1 MMSEAK
7 PEAKAAAAPVD
18 KLSFEAALQELEQ
31 VVARLES
38 GAVPLEES
46 IALYS
51 RGAALRRHCENRL
64 KAAEEQVARIAE
76 GPDGSVTTV
85 PLDRD

>member
-1 MMSEAK
+1 MMAEAK
-7 PEAKAAAAPVD
+7 PAAKTAVPVED
-18 KLSFEAALQELEQ
+18 LSFEAALQELET

-51 RGAALRRHCENRL
+51 RGASLRRHCENRL

-76 GPDGSVTTV
+76 GPDGSIAAV
-85 PLDRD
+85 PFDQA

>member
-1 MMSEAK
+1 MMA
-7 PEAKAAAAPVD
+7 EAKATATAVPVG

-38 GAVPLEES
+38 GSVPLEES
-46 IALYS
+46 IALYA
-51 RGAALRRHCENRL
+51 RGAALRRHCEDRL

-76 GPDGSVTTV
+76 GPDGSVTAT
-85 PLDRD
+85 PFEQG

>member
-1 MMSEAK
+1 MMAEAK
-7 PEAKAAAAPVD
+7 PAPEPAEVA

-46 IALYS
+46 IALYA
-51 RGAALRRHCENRL
+51 RGAALRRHCEDRL

-76 GPDGSVTTV
+76 GPDGSVTAT
-85 PLDRD
+85 PFEQG